1 MLDKVI
7 ERSDLWVCFV
17 LVECVAAKVN
27 QEVCNIILHH
37 SIVDLAPL
45 GVTDETM
52 GRRQNPPLRDKRGT
66 TEGVELGWVR
76 ERPSEQKK
84 TQLDNA

>member
-1 MLDKVI
+1 M
-7 ERSDLWVCFV
+7 

-52 GRRQNPPLRDKRGT
+52 GRRQNPPLRDKRGAA
-66 TEGVELGWVR
+66 EGVELG
-76 ERPSEQKK
+76 
-84 TQLDNA
+84 